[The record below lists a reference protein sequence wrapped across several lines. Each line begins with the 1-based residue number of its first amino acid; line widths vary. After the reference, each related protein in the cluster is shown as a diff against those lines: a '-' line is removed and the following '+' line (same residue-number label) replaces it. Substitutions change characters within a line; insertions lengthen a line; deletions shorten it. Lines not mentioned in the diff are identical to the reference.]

1 MLNESTSIAAVP
13 QRYWVVGGCYKT
25 LSFDR
30 LIDGTEVV
38 CGPFPCRQDAETAW
52 RGLSEKSRC
61 QATVRFTIACEPR
74 EAS

>member
-13 QRYWVVGGCYKT
+13 QRYWVVGGCYET

-38 CGPFPCRQDAETAW
+38 CGPFPCRQDADGVA
-52 RGLSEKSRC
+52 
-61 QATVRFTIACEPR
+61 
-74 EAS
+74 